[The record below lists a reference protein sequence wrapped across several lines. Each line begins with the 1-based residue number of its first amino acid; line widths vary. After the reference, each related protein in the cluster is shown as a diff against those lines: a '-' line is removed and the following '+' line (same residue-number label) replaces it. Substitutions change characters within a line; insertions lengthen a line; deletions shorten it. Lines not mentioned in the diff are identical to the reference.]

1 MESQKRVR
9 MERFSRKWFA
19 VPVILA
25 ALFVAGCYD
34 HTYDYSDY
42 DDHDS
47 SRGNVPYD
55 SSGVF
60 TALSGKFSLEAPL
73 IPKSLTITA
82 LKQNLEEAEVI
93 EATISKNGSLGY
105 TFTSDSCEYP
115 TTFAKLTFTCTRSDS
130 PDAKELTFEEYVDF
144 GRYPTPAVNLL
155 GALESNRVKDLV
167 QNEGFYLGNAKKK
180 ASREIFRMFGMV
192 WQEGIDFESDSIKF
206 DALRLMPYLL
216 ASFGNSDSAFAGA
229 FKKMSESLERNTFG
243 SEFFDSLMIV
253 DEVLVNRYADVIK
266 TDSTSFVF
274 FSNLWKDGYG
284 LSACDSLGK
293 RAKVATEQSKLKQ
306 QQFVCDMRK
315 DSIMFWK
322 PMDSLNLAFGP
333 CYHGYTDIAQAGD
346 TVYACSDKAMNWIPA
361 DDKTAIKF
369 LFGECNDSMRN
380 KSRVYHDHLFKCHG
394 YGISIRWTDTIP
406 LVTQKQDDFEAYFYH
421 EHGDCIEENEK
432 EKVIFRDGYYQCQD
446 GRWEG
451 ISEIDYFGGDSCTTG
466 DSLRISSHYYLCEEN
481 KWHSVGRL
489 EYYGLSCDK
498 DNKNEVI
505 QVDGEYFWC
514 TFSEEFLSF
523 GAASSWEW
531 KFVPAE
537 RLTEYTSETPPCMD
551 IQFISYKGVQ
561 YICKNNSRVLAND
574 EEYRPWYIR
583 TRCAEYSDSSYEIY
597 DDGSKLCVGYPDLPP
612 LNDD

>member
-1 MESQKRVR
+1 MEH
-9 MERFSRKWFA
+9 FSRKWFA
-19 VPVILA
+19 VSVVLT

-42 DDHDS
+42 EDHDS
-47 SRGNVPYD
+47 SRGSVPCD

-322 PMDSLNLAFGP
+322 PMDSLDLAFGP

-369 LFGECNDSMRN
+369 LFGECSDSMRN

-537 RLTEYTSETPPCMD
+537 RLTEYTSETPPLHGHP
-551 IQFISYKGVQ
+551 IYK
-561 YICKNNSRVLAND
+561 L
-574 EEYRPWYIR
+574 
-583 TRCAEYSDSSYEIY
+583 
-597 DDGSKLCVGYPDLPP
+597 
-612 LNDD
+612 